1 MRDLVHMFAVIE
13 GSRGDNDEPAACS
26 MNQKV
31 SAGEAIWRPD
41 GGVEAC
47 GNSVIPR
54 MQTYYG
60 DPGDVT
66 LPIKKYDYHLYTKTN
81 RCSGILLS

>member
-1 MRDLVHMFAVIE
+1 MGDLVHMFAVIE

-47 GNSVIPR
+47 GKCHPQNADILWRSWGCHI
-54 MQTYYG
+54 TY
-60 DPGDVT
+60 
-66 LPIKKYDYHLYTKTN
+66 
-81 RCSGILLS
+81 